1 MLCTSSLLISA
12 TIIAIKEEVVY

>member
-12 TIIAIKEEVVY
+12 TIIAIKEGVVY